1 MVSLGGK
8 FFCIWLNLLQVESMK
23 IRGKTIG
30 MSKKCDAEWKDSLTP
45 EQFEV
50 LRKKGTERPFTGQ
63 YYQTNSSGCY
73 LCAGC
78 GQKLFTSVEKFDS
91 GCGWPSFYDV
101 TDPEAIRTETDTSL
115 FMKRVEVLCSSCE
128 GHLGHVFED
137 GPAPTG
143 LRYCINSVALTLESN
158 QEDSE

>member
-1 MVSLGGK
+1 
-8 FFCIWLNLLQVESMK
+8 
-23 IRGKTIG
+23 
-30 MSKKCDAEWKDSLTP
+30 MSKKSDAEWKDSLTP

-63 YYQTNSSGCY
+63 YYQTNSSGRY

-78 GQKLFTSVEKFDS
+78 GQQLFTSDEKFDS

-101 TDPEAIRTETDTSL
+101 TDPEAIKTETDTSL

-137 GPAPTG
+137 GPAPTR
-143 LRYCINSVALTLESN
+143 LRYCINSVALTLESD

>member
-1 MVSLGGK
+1 
-8 FFCIWLNLLQVESMK
+8 
-23 IRGKTIG
+23 
-30 MSKKCDAEWKDSLTP
+30 MSKKTDGQWKDLLTP

-63 YYQTNSSGCY
+63 YYQTKVSGRY

-78 GQKLFTSVEKFDS
+78 GQKLFSSDEKFDT

-101 TDPEAIRTETDTSL
+101 TEPEAIKTEDDTSL
-115 FMKRVEVLCSSCE
+115 FMKRVEVLCSSCD

-143 LRYCINSVALTLESN
+143 LRYCINSVALTLESD
-158 QEDSE
+158 EEE